1 MTPFQKLFWLF
12 QMGVNTFCGERPQ
25 KNENKKN
32 PPSQMLQQLENEI
45 RNSDIALSKTALH
58 PMSGTGIFLPK
69 VMCVLEAPS
78 SQEDRIGEYLSGAE
92 GELAKKMLS
101 SIGLNLQENTYLTYL
116 SPWRPPGN
124 RMLTN
129 MEIGQCR
136 ELLMRRIELIQPQF
150 LLLLGVPVMK
160 ALLDGKT
167 LSQVRLGHERYMNI
181 PTFGTFA
188 PSWLIKNPDYRRPVW
203 EDLKKFKQIIEKA

>member
-12 QMGVNTFCGERPQ
+12 QMGVNTFCGEKVQNKVQVKQSDVASLQ
-25 KNENKKN
+25 KLDHD
-32 PPSQMLQQLENEI
+32 LQQF
-45 RNSDIALSKTALH
+45 DMALAKTALH
-58 PMSGTGIFLPK
+58 PMGGIGCLNPK

-78 SQEDRIGEYLSGAE
+78 AQEDKTGEYLSGSE
-92 GELAKKMLS
+92 GELVKKILS

-129 MEIGQCR
+129 TEINQCQK
-136 ELLMRRIELIQPQF
+136 LLNQRIESVQPQF
-150 LLLLGVPVMK
+150 LLFLGVPVIK
-160 ALLDGKT
+160 ALLAGKT
-167 LSQVRLGHERYMNI
+167 LSQVRLGREKYMNI

-188 PSWLIKNPDYRRPVW
+188 PAWLMKNPDYRRPVW
-203 EDLKKFKQIIEKA
+203 EDLKKFKQMLEKV